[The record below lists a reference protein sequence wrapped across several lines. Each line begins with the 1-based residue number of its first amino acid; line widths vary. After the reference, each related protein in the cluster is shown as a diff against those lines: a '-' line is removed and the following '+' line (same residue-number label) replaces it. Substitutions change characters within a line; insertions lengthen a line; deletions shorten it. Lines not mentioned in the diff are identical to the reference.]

1 MSHNDSSPVFS
12 AILFDMDGVIID
24 SRTVIENAWRTA
36 ALRYTGR
43 VLDERDILEHVHGR
57 AGSHTV
63 SALFPEY
70 DPDQRKKI
78 WCEVDQIEE
87 KASYQ
92 PISGV
97 LDFIAALRGTA
108 VTIGLVTSSWP
119 AKIAHVLGL
128 LDLQDVFQE
137 VVSRDDITRG
147 KPHPDPYLVGC
158 RRIGAAPGET
168 LVFEDSLSGVRSA
181 TGAGTVCVGIGDD
194 TLVEAGAVDAV
205 VDFTGL
211 AIATGGGRRALTG
224 VNPEITLL
232 G

>member
-1 MSHNDSSPVFS
+1 
-12 AILFDMDGVIID
+12 VIID

-43 VLDERDILEHVHGR
+43 VLNERDIHEHVHGR

-63 SALFPEY
+63 TALFPEH
-70 DPDQRKKI
+70 DPEQRKQI
-78 WCEVDQIEE
+78 WFEVDQIEE
-87 KASYQ
+87 KAPYQ
-92 PISGV
+92 PILGV
-97 LDFIAALRGTA
+97 LELIAALRETA

-119 AKIAHVLGL
+119 AKIGHVLGL
-128 LDLQDVFQE
+128 FGLQDAFQA
-137 VVSRDDITRG
+137 VVSRDDITLG
-147 KPHPDPYLVGC
+147 KPHPDPYLIGC
-158 RRIGAAPGET
+158 QQIGATPGET
-168 LVFEDSLSGVRSA
+168 LVFEDSFSGVRSA

-205 VDFTGL
+205 ADFTGL
-211 AIATGGGRRALTG
+211 AIATRGSRRVLTG